1 MRLLVEC
8 PECHRQYDAGRRPVG
23 SSFRCHCGHVLAVQ
37 RPAGH
42 EANVQRCSACGAAR
56 PDGAADCPYCGAA
69 FTLHERDLDTVC
81 PHCLALVSDHAR
93 FCHHCGTALAPE
105 PAPGAE
111 TEMVCPACQH
121 GQRLSSRQ
129 VAAGQVAVLEC
140 GRCAGFWIGHEAFRG
155 LVEKA
160 RKESLPDGTTPET
173 PQQLAA
179 KFGLPAGAA
188 APESGHGSFYRPC
201 PECRALMVR
210 KNYGHTSGVI
220 IDLCREHGLWFDAD
234 ELARILAWVRAGG
247 GRDPEPPAEV
257 NRRVARA
264 MARHGEAVEDDRP
277 DFFLAVLGE
286 LLSLSRWWW
295 W

>member
-179 KFGLPAGAA
+179 KFGLPAGTA
-188 APESGHGSFYRPC
+188 APESGQGSFYRPC